1 MHRLIQNRG
10 RGTLLYVGIVVSSV
24 AKQSEFTY
32 SLSQGFTQQLA
43 IHIAVNDEKVTVG
56 CLEIPAPPMEKAAY
70 RIVGGGDETIHEFR

>member
-10 RGTLLYVGIVVSSV
+10 RGTLRYAGIIVSGV

-43 IHIAVNDEKVTVG
+43 IHIAVNDEKVAVG
-56 CLEIPAPPMEKAAY
+56 CIKVPASPMEKAAY
-70 RIVGGGDETIHEFR
+70 RIVSRGGETIHGFR